1 MNLSPSANPSRA
13 TFLRPLKRRPVQEDL
28 LKRLQA
34 AGLSS
39 RLARLAAAR
48 GLEPAAVWPA
58 QGELPSPGLLPDII
72 PAVERIVRAVRDS
85 EIVVGAFDH
94 DADGVSSGAVL
105 WHALT
110 EMGVPRER
118 LHLVTS
124 HKLLEGYG
132 LSDKVV
138 DRILALSPRPSLCI
152 TADQGSADAPRI
164 ARLAAEGIAT
174 IVTDHHGMPAEGPP
188 AAAVAVVNPCREDS
202 DFPDRAIAGVGV
214 MWLVMSA
221 VRAALVRA
229 QLLPSDAPMLRHLLD
244 LVAVGTVADAVS
256 LGSPV
261 NRWIVQRGLPL
272 IEQATRP
279 CWRVAPQVAEATAK
293 GGMTARDIAFGL
305 GPLLNAQGRMS
316 DAREGILF
324 LTAQD
329 EREAGALLAQ
339 LQANNEA
346 RKVLER
352 GLVAVAA
359 ELADAEVVGGA
370 AGLTLMLVDGSPSVQ
385 GIVAS
390 RIVDRHHR
398 PTICLSPSPT
408 EPGIVSGSVR
418 SVPGFDVRQALAR
431 IDAEAPGLLLGFGGH
446 AAAAGLRLE
455 AKRWTELSSRFA
467 AVVAE
472 SSLDTRPAIEVDGRL
487 TERPDWDLVEQL
499 LSLEPFGRGFPAP
512 VFEASV
518 DVVRVEIYKEAH
530 VCLTLRWPN
539 DNAPMRAMWF
549 NAASRWRAM
558 SPTSTGDAACN
569 LRAHLVFEISPSAFR
584 GERRLELT
592 VADVRAVLELQAREP
607 AASDLQPRRRPM
619 AVS

>member
-1 MNLSPSANPSRA
+1 MNLSPSATASRA
-13 TFLRPLKRRPVQEDL
+13 TFLRPLKRRPVDTTLYQRL
-28 LKRLQA
+28 LDT
-34 AGLSS
+34 GLAP

-48 GLEPAAVWPA
+48 GLDPSAVWPSQA
-58 QGELPSPGLLPDII
+58 QLPNPLKLPDIV
-72 PAVERIVRAVRDS
+72 PAVDRIVQAVRDG
-85 EIVVGAFDH
+85 EVIVGAFDH
-94 DADGVSSGAVL
+94 DCDGVSSGAVL

-110 EMGVPRER
+110 QMGVPSER

-132 LSDKVV
+132 LSDQVV
-138 DRILALSPRPSLCI
+138 DRILALNPRPTLCI

-164 ARLAAEGIAT
+164 ARLAAEGIST
-174 IVTDHHGMPAEGPP
+174 IVTDHHGMPADGPP

-214 MWLVMSA
+214 MWLVMNVVRSA
-221 VRAALVRA
+221 LIKRGLLAA
-229 QLLPSDAPMLRHLLD
+229 DAPMLRELLD

-256 LGSPV
+256 LASPV
-261 NRWIVQRGLPL
+261 NRWIVQHGLPL
-272 IEQATRP
+272 IERAERP
-279 CWRVAPQVAEATAK
+279 CWRVAPQVAEAKAK

-329 EREAGALLAQ
+329 EREAGALLGQ

-359 ELADAEVVGGA
+359 ELADAEVVAGA

-408 EPGIVSGSVR
+408 EPGIVTGSVR

-431 IDAEAPGLLLGFGGH
+431 IDSEAPGLLLGFGGH

-455 AKRWTELSSRFA
+455 AKRWPELSSRFA

-472 SSLDTRPAIEVDGRL
+472 SGLDTRPAIEVDGRL

-499 LSLEPFGRGFPAP
+499 LSLEPYGRGFPAP

-539 DNAPMRAMWF
+539 DNAPVRAMWF

-584 GERRLELT
+584 GERRLELA
-592 VADVRAVLELQAREP
+592 VADVRSVLELQPREP